1 MLFCSEIF
9 LFLFLPIVLLLY
21 YVLKPLG
28 IRARNTVLLAA
39 SILFYGW
46 GEPRFVYIMLASI
59 VLNYLFGLFMSMT
72 DRKILKKLFLSIGII
87 INLMLLFVYKYLDF
101 SITNVNTLFGTHIP
115 LRNIALPIGISFF
128 TFQAMSY
135 VIDVYRGKEQVQ
147 KNLFDL
153 ALYVSFFPQLIAGP
167 IVRYETVAA
176 QIRYREETTE
186 MFCYGIKRFIAGLAK
201 KVLLANTL
209 ALVSDTAFDMNP
221 ELLSTPMAWLGVLAY
236 TLMIY
241 YDFSGYSDMA
251 IGLGKMFGFTFEEN
265 FKFPYISTSITEFWR
280 RWHISMGTWF
290 RDYLYFPLGGSRSET
305 RARRVFNLFVVWLA
319 TGIWHGANWTFV
331 AWGLFFFVLLSMEK
345 NLKFFSSIPVV
356 IRYIYTML
364 FVMCGWVLF
373 RSTSIA
379 GAFDYLGR
387 MFVPHLTGDGLALMN
402 VMEHGLGMFAG
413 LLFMTP
419 LPTTLYKKLKMP
431 WPVTTL
437 LYFGVFALSVL
448 YIVKGG
454 YNVFIY
460 FNF

>member
-9 LFLFLPIVLLLY
+9 LFLFLPAVLLLY
-21 YVLKPLG
+21 YALKPLG
-28 IRARNTVLLAA
+28 MRVRNLVLLAS

-46 GEPRFVYIMLASI
+46 GEPKFVYVMLGSI
-59 VLNYLFGLFMSMT
+59 VLNYLFGLLMSIT
-72 DRKILKKLFLSIGII
+72 ESRILKKFFLSLGVAV
-87 INLMLLFVYKYLDF
+87 NLALLFVYKYLDF
-101 SITNVNTLFGTHIP
+101 SISNVNSLFGTHIP
-115 LRNIALPIGISFF
+115 LKNIALPIGISFF

-176 QIRYREETTE
+176 QIRSRKETFD
-186 MFCYGIKRFIAGLAK
+186 MFFQGIHRFIAGLAK

-209 ALVSDTAFDMNP
+209 ALVSDMAFDMQP

-251 IGLGKMFGFTFEEN
+251 IGLGKMFGFEFEEN
-265 FKFPYISTSITEFWR
+265 FNFPYISKSITEFWR

-290 RDYLYFPLGGSRSET
+290 RDYLYFPLGGSRCKSG
-305 RARRVFNLFVVWLA
+305 ARRVFNLFVVWLA

-331 AWGLFFFVLLSMEK
+331 AWGLFFFVLLSIEK
-345 NLKFFSSIPVV
+345 NLKFFDKIPAAV
-356 IRYIYTML
+356 RYIYTML

-373 RSTSIA
+373 RSTSI
-379 GAFDYLGR
+379 GSAFVYLER
-387 MFVPHLTGDGLALMN
+387 MFVPYFTGDGLAIMN
-402 VMEHGLGMFAG
+402 IMEHGIGIAAG

-419 LPTTLYKKLKMP
+419 LPQKLYEKLRMP
-431 WPVTTL
+431 WPITTVI
-437 LYFGVFALSVL
+437 YFGMFILSVL